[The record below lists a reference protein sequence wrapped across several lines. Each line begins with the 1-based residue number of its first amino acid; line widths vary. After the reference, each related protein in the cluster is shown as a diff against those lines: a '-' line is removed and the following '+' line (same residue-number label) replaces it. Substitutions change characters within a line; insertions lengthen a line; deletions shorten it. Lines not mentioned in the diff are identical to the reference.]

1 MHSVLA
7 GNIEKALGYTSKA
20 IELIHCNQGITTTI
34 ITTIIIIIIIII
46 NRLILVEFLT

>member
-34 ITTIIIIIIIII
+34 ITNTQKRI
-46 NRLILVEFLT
+46 NSIQETAKI